1 MQPSVLQKKSDLV
14 EKLRDVPHKPGVYL
28 MKDRLNRIIY
38 VGKAR
43 DLRKRLGQHFMPS
56 RRANADL
63 KTRALLDSVW
73 DFEIHLVRNE
83 PEALLLEGKL
93 IKDFRPKYNISFRDD
108 KRFLLVKV
116 NLSDPIPR
124 FQLTRLKKD
133 DGCRYFGPF
142 AHAGALRSTLS
153 WMRKR
158 FGIRSC
164 RAPEPGEQDYRRCLD
179 HIIKNC
185 SAPCIRKV
193 SLEEYQQRVLQACE
207 FLDGESRELLE
218 QLEAEMKS
226 AAEKLDFER
235 AAQIRNMLDDLRRT
249 TKPTRRFTRGSLPST
264 VDPAADLQALADAL
278 LLPGPPRIM
287 ECFDISNI
295 STTHVVASMV
305 CFKDGVP
312 DKSNYRRYRIR
323 TVEGQDDFAS
333 MAEVVRRRYSRIL
346 LETKAI
352 APDLSEFNQEPV
364 EDAVKRA
371 QSLGRLETGSL
382 AELETGSPDKL
393 ETDSLHKLEAD
404 SLDKLETDSLD
415 KLETDSLDKLETEA
429 VEELETSPFESVDA
443 GPLNKLET
451 GPLDRLETGAPGEL
465 EVKTPEKP
473 KSGPERLVRLPDLII
488 VDGGKGQLNAACREL
503 QRLGLSERPII
514 GLAKEYEEI
523 YRPSRPLPLRL
534 PEDSGALQLLQRIRD
549 EAHRFANGYHQLL
562 MKKRIAESI
571 LDECPGV
578 SDSRKQALLAKFGS
592 VERLRKASIEDI
604 AAVDGISNKLAE
616 TIWRFLNR

>member
-1 MQPSVLQKKSDLV
+1 MQPVLQKKSDLI

-28 MKDRLNRIIY
+28 MKDRLNRVIY

-43 DLRKRLGQHFMPS
+43 DLRKRLGTHFMPS
-56 RRANADL
+56 RRATADL

-73 DFEIHLVRNE
+73 DFDVHLVRNE

-93 IKDFRPKYNISFRDD
+93 IKEFRPKYNISFRDD

-116 NLSDPIPR
+116 NLADPIPR

-164 RAPEPGEQDYRRCLD
+164 RSPEPGELDYRRCLD

-193 SLEEYQQRVLQACE
+193 SLEEYRQRVLQACE
-207 FLDGESRELLE
+207 FLEGESRELLD
-218 QLEAEMKS
+218 QLEAEMKV
-226 AAEKLDFER
+226 AAGKLDFER

-249 TKPTRRFTRGSLPST
+249 TKPTRRFTRGSLPSA
-264 VDPAADLQALADAL
+264 VDPAADLKALADAL
-278 LLPGPPRIM
+278 LLAGPPHIM

-323 TVEGQDDFAS
+323 TVAGQDDFAS

-346 LETKAI
+346 LESREI

-364 EDAVKRA
+364 EDAVKRVE
-371 QSLGRLETGSL
+371 SLG
-382 AELETGSPDKL
+382 KL
-393 ETDSLHKLEAD
+393 ETRSSDQPQ
-404 SLDKLETDSLD
+404 TDSLD
-415 KLETDSLDKLETEA
+415 QPETR
-429 VEELETSPFESVDA
+429 SVDRPRV
-443 GPLNKLET
+443 G
-451 GPLDRLETGAPGEL
+451 
-465 EVKTPEKP
+465 
-473 KSGPERLVRLPDLII
+473 ERLVRLPDLII
-488 VDGGKGQLNAACREL
+488 VDGGKGQLSSACREL
-503 QRLGLSERPII
+503 QRLGLTDRPII
-514 GLAKEYEEI
+514 GLAKEFEEI
-523 YRPSRPLPLRL
+523 YRPGRPLPLRL

-578 SDSRKQALLAKFGS
+578 SDNRKQALLAKFGS
-592 VERLRKASIEDI
+592 VERLRKASVEDI
-604 AAVDGISNKLAE
+604 AAVEGISAKLAE
-616 TIWRFLNR
+616 TIARFLNR